1 VPGATVNDAMLAGVA
16 AGLADWLAEA
26 GEPVRDLRTLMP
38 VDVVRTRSDRPGP
51 SNRAS
56 RSLVRLP
63 VTEPDAVERLRLVH
77 ERTERVKRDDDA
89 RASLILSHW
98 VSRAPRR
105 LSGRM
110 RRWLDREVERFNLVV
125 SDFRGPDSPVE
136 VVGCPVRLLYPLTTL
151 AGFNGINVTI
161 TSMQDRLCYSV
172 MVNADVIEDP
182 DPLIAGIDRT
192 LDEFERRSSPT
203 PVT

>member
-1 VPGATVNDAMLAGVA
+1 
-16 AGLADWLAEA
+16 
-26 GEPVRDLRTLMP
+26 
-38 VDVVRTRSDRPGP
+38 
-51 SNRAS
+51 
-56 RSLVRLP
+56 
-63 VTEPDAVERLRLVH
+63 VERLRLVH